1 MAEGPLVHH
10 YANRLRRVVKGKE
23 VRVEFGIR
31 KLKQFEPSLEGLRVQ
46 DVEAHGKQ
54 FRIHFPDNR
63 VLLVHLMMWGS
74 WRIYRNGEGWDK
86 PPERARL
93 IFRTPTHDVVA
104 FSTPIVWL
112 LTKPE
117 LEEDSKWRSLGP
129 DPLRPDFSVKEFFR
143 LLETQATREIGE
155 ILLDQQVISGIGNI
169 LRVEI
174 LFQSRIHPR
183 GSVGSL
189 SENER
194 HEIVRWVL
202 KLTETWM
209 KNMSKKVDWISVY
222 RKSGKPC
229 FCCGSLI
236 EFFRQAG
243 RITYACSKCQQLS
256 EGSAKNGT
264 RGAIA
269 DLGKLPQALP

>member
-1 MAEGPLVHH
+1 MAEGPLVHY
-10 YANRLRRVVKGKE
+10 YANRLRRVLKGKE

-104 FSTPIVWL
+104 FSTPIVRL
-112 LTKPE
+112 LTKSE
-117 LEEDSKWRSLGP
+117 LKEDPKWGNLGP
-129 DPLRPDFSVKEFFR
+129 DPLRHDFSVKEFFR

-155 ILLDQQVISGIGNI
+155 VLLDQQVISGIGNI

-174 LFQSRIHPR
+174 LFQSRVHPR
-183 GSVGSL
+183 RLVGSL
-189 SENER
+189 SEDEK
-194 HEIVRWVL
+194 HEILRWIFT
-202 KLTETWM
+202 LTKTWM
-209 KNMSKKVDWISVY
+209 RNIGKRVDWISIY
-222 RKSGKPC
+222 RKSGRSCPR
-229 FCCGSLI
+229 CGTSI
-236 EFFRQAG
+236 EFSRQAG
-243 RITYACSKCQQLS
+243 RITYACPSCQCLS
-256 EGSAKNGT
+256 
-264 RGAIA
+264 
-269 DLGKLPQALP
+269 